1 MIGGALARPCIS
13 YPDLFHPGTIWERYP
28 YLLPNLFSAATVFIG
43 VIIGFL
49 FLEETHTAKKEQRD
63 VGCQLGD
70 RLIQLISKVP
80 ICQGLSRSA
89 EKESLLKND
98 GLLGYKTATSDTG
111 LAEADEFLPVYES
124 RESSPNLAP
133 RMAPNPKNVSDTKY
147 VELDKPMVIFTKP
160 VIMNIMS
167 YGILAL

>member
-1 MIGGALARPCIS
+1 
-13 YPDLFHPGTIWERYP
+13 
-28 YLLPNLFSAATVFIG
+28 
-43 VIIGFL
+43 
-49 FLEETHTAKKEQRD
+49 
-63 VGCQLGD
+63 
-70 RLIQLISKVP
+70 
-80 ICQGLSRSA
+80 LSRSA